1 MFNWRF
7 KFCDLSG
14 FNQFLLCPCSLSL
27 CVYVAFLLT
36 VQTWNSVGIV
46 TQYNTEEE
54 ESIDIEFHDSATHH
68 AMHISNALGHTMAD
82 LSAEAALL
90 ATEADED
97 NPRSGL
103 LFGRQE
109 ALLVMSFEIDTLEV
123 SLGNL
128 GKIPV
133 KVLR

>member
-1 MFNWRF
+1 MSLLVCRF
-7 KFCDLSG
+7 VRTCTVHSFI
-14 FNQFLLCPCSLSL
+14 
-27 CVYVAFLLT
+27 
-36 VQTWNSVGIV
+36 VQTWNSIGTVI
-46 TQYNTEEE
+46 QYSTEEE

-103 LFGRQE
+103 L
-109 ALLVMSFEIDTLEV
+109 LTSSVYH
-123 SLGNL
+123 
-128 GKIPV
+128 
-133 KVLR
+133 